1 MQYQLEEQSTVI
13 TIVQDDK
20 IKFQRVTPYD
30 FENTLSS
37 LLDYDIFGVNDEY
50 EAYQYLM
57 KNELAYRMP
66 KIDNADEG
74 RVAALESAVEDVR
87 DSISYYLN
95 VVNTALDYYQ
105 NQLGGRIKGE
115 VCLIGD
121 GFRLARNQKDV

>member
-1 MQYQLEEQSTVI
+1 
-13 TIVQDDK
+13 
-20 IKFQRVTPYD
+20 
-30 FENTLSS
+30 
-37 LLDYDIFGVNDEY
+37 
-50 EAYQYLM
+50 
-57 KNELAYRMP
+57 MP

-121 GFRLARNQKDV
+121 GFRLAGIKRCLKMRFHFLYIVLITVHLSI

>member
-1 MQYQLEEQSTVI
+1 
-13 TIVQDDK
+13 
-20 IKFQRVTPYD
+20 
-30 FENTLSS
+30 
-37 LLDYDIFGVNDEY
+37 
-50 EAYQYLM
+50 M

-121 GFRLARNQKDV
+121 GFRLAGIKKMFFK